1 MPSGQLRSF
10 ALAWNIMWG
19 LCYVLV
25 ALIAPDI
32 AGLPFLFGG
41 ILYASLGIILLAAVG
56 LSLFGTHANFGR
68 LVFFVM
74 GVLMVWAGVESW
86 TGLGLWKVPFEN
98 KELFQVS
105 MAAADLL
112 SGASMFFLSLTKDS
126 R

>member
-1 MPSGQLRSF
+1 
-10 ALAWNIMWG
+10 MWG

-32 AGLPFLFGG
+32 AGLPLLFGG